1 MKKDFKLFAVTLSVL
16 AIVLSCGS
24 ALADTVMGKVAVVDV
39 PKVVSS
45 STQVK
50 KLKDERA
57 KKMEELS
64 KWISNAQKDIEK
76 QKVDSE
82 KQKLIKKYDAELT
95 KKRAANDK
103 DYSQKLVNIDNSI
116 SQTISNYAK
125 TKGYD
130 VVLAK
135 TVVLYGGTDVTD
147 EIIKIV
153 K

>member
-1 MKKDFKLFAVTLSVL
+1 MKKNLKLFAVTLSTIAV
-16 AIVLSCGS
+16 VFGTS
-24 ALADTVMGKVAVVDV
+24 AAFADTGKVAIVDV
-39 PKVVSS
+39 PKIVSS

-50 KLKDERA
+50 KLKDERT

-64 KWISNAQKDIEK
+64 KWIETAKKDIEK
-76 QKVDSE
+76 QKVDTE
-82 KQKLIKKYDAELT
+82 KEKLIKKYDAELT

-116 SQTISNYAK
+116 SQAITSYAK
-125 TKGYD
+125 TNGYD

-135 TVVLYGGTDVTD
+135 TVVLYGGTDITD
-147 EIIKIV
+147 EILKIV

>member
-1 MKKDFKLFAVTLSVL
+1 MKKDFKLFAVTLSIL
-16 AIVLSCGS
+16 AIVSSCGS
-24 ALADTVMGKVAVVDV
+24 ALADTVAGKVALVDV

-45 STQVK
+45 SSQVK

-76 QKVDSE
+76 QKVDAD
-82 KQKLIKKYDAELT
+82 KQKLIKKYDAELA

-116 SQTISNYAK
+116 SETISNYAK
-125 TKGYD
+125 ANGYD
-130 VVLAK
+130 IVLAK